1 MSARFNEKV
10 VIVTGSSAGIGQA
23 AALDFGKEGA
33 SVVIHGQSAERLDK
47 TESLLLDAGI
57 ESEKILKVLGS
68 LEDPDTASKIIDQ
81 TVQKFGKI
89 DVLVNNAGA
98 GSKPQEITTPDS
110 LDNLDFIY
118 KVNYR
123 SVVALTQLALPYLE
137 KTKGNVV
144 NVSSIAGQR
153 PFQQHTFYASLKAA
167 LDHFTRCYA
176 DKYGPKGVRINSVNP
191 GPIRTYIFE
200 RIGVPGIE
208 QKSEQYA
215 IENTSLRR
223 FGESPEVSKII
234 TFLAS
239 NDASYVT
246 GALWVVDGGMLLKTP
261 EFVFP

>member
-1 MSARFNEKV
+1 MSARFNDKV
-10 VIVTGSSAGIGQA
+10 VIITGSSAGIGQA

-33 SVVIHGQSAERLDK
+33 SVVIHGQNAERLDK
-47 TESLLLDAGI
+47 TESILLEAGVV
-57 ESEKILKVLGS
+57 SEKILKVLGS
-68 LEDPDTASKIIDQ
+68 LEDPDTASKIINQ

-98 GSKPQEITTPDS
+98 GSKPQEMNPDS

-144 NVSSIAGQR
+144 NVSSVAGQR
-153 PFQQHTFYASLKAA
+153 PFHQHTFYASLKAA

-176 DKYGPKGVRINSVNP
+176 DKFGPKGVRINSVNP

-200 RIGVPGIE
+200 RTGVPGIE
-208 QKSEQYA
+208 QKGEEYA

-261 EFVFP
+261 EFQLS

>member
-1 MSARFNEKV
+1 MSTRFNEKV
-10 VIVTGSSAGIGQA
+10 VIITGSSAGIGQA

-33 SVVIHGQSAERLDK
+33 SVVIHGQNAERLDK
-47 TESLLLDAGI
+47 TESQLLEAGVP
-57 ESEKILKVLGS
+57 SEKILKVLGS
-68 LEDPDTASKIIDQ
+68 LEDPDTASKIIEQ
-81 TVQKFGKI
+81 AVQKFGKI

-98 GSKPQEITTPDS
+98 GSRPQETNNDS

-118 KVNYR
+118 KVNFR
-123 SVVALTQLALPYLE
+123 CVVALTQLALPYLE

-144 NVSSIAGQR
+144 NVSSVGGQK
-153 PFQQHTFYASLKAA
+153 PFHMYTFYASLKAA

-191 GPIRTYIFE
+191 GPIRTYIQE
-200 RIGVPGIE
+200 RTGIPGME
-208 QKSEQYA
+208 QIMEQYA

-261 EFVFP
+261 EFAFP